1 MTSQDARRGPAPRSG
16 LVTLLTDFGLVD
28 SYVGQMKG
36 VLHSLA
42 PELRSV
48 IDLTHGIPAQQ
59 VAVAAFQW
67 ETVWSYFPQG
77 TVHVAVVDPGVG
89 TARRILGFEREG
101 HLFLCP
107 DNGLA
112 SGLLAGARGLVQ
124 LDLERLSLPE
134 RSFTFHGRDVFAPAA
149 ARLVQ
154 GARIEDL
161 GPALPAGDLPM
172 LLDGFEASEAAGV
185 DSFRLETR
193 VLFLDRFGN
202 AITRLPARSLAPDPG
217 AWSVVLPGHCL
228 AVRQTYGQV
237 RSGEPLAL
245 TSSFGT
251 LEVAVRDGDAGRTL
265 GLGPGSILRL
275 ERRGQADRG

>member
-1 MTSQDARRGPAPRSG
+1 MTSHDARRGTAPRSG

-36 VLHSLA
+36 VLHALA
-42 PELRSV
+42 PALRSV

-67 ETVWSYFPQG
+67 ETAWSYFPTG

-112 SGLLAGARGLVQ
+112 SGVLSGARGLVA
-124 LDLERLSLPE
+124 LDLDRLSLPG

-154 GARIEDL
+154 GAGLGDL
-161 GPALPAGDLPM
+161 GPALGAEDPPVRLA
-172 LLDGFEASEAAGV
+172 GFESVQAPQTGAA
-185 DSFRLETR
+185 RLETR

-202 AITRLPARSLAPDPG
+202 AITRLSGSVLAPDPT
-217 AWSVVLPGHCL
+217 AWSVVLPGL
-228 AVRQTYGQV
+228 RLGVRNTYGQV
-237 RSGEPLAL
+237 APGEPLAL
-245 TSSFGT
+245 LSSFGT
-251 LEVAVRDGDAGRTL
+251 LEVAVRDGDAGRVL
-265 GLGPGSILRL
+265 GLEPGSLLRL
-275 ERRGQADRG
+275 ERGL